1 MRATTGA
8 IEACVI
14 DSETMEPQITIIGP
28 TDQKPLGICG
38 SGLIDLVGEL
48 FRCDIIN
55 PRGKF
60 IKDGRRIRHDEWGG
74 TAYIIV
80 ASNETSDGR
89 EISLNESDID
99 NFIRAKSAIFSALQT
114 MLAMLGTKSNAIKNV
129 YVAGGIGNGINIQQA
144 VRVGLLPNLPIE
156 AFHYIGNSS
165 LSGAYSMLVSLVAEE
180 TIIMLGRNMSYIEL
194 SSHPKYMDEFVAAC
208 FLPHTNGALFE
219 NIE

>member
-1 MRATTGA
+1 
-8 IEACVI
+8 
-14 DSETMEPQITIIGP
+14 MEPQITVIGSAN
-28 TDQKPLGICG
+28 QKPLGICG

-60 IKDGRRIRHDEWGG
+60 AKDGKRIRRDEWGG
-74 TAYIIV
+74 AAYII
-80 ASNETSDGR
+80 ATSNESANGR

-99 NFIRAKSAIFSALQT
+99 NFIRAKGAIFSALQT
-114 MLAMLGTKSNAIKNV
+114 MLAILDIESHAIKNV

-144 VRVGLLPNLPIE
+144 LRIGLLPNLPIE
-156 AFHYIGNSS
+156 TFHYIGNSS
-165 LSGAYSMLVSLVAEE
+165 LSGAYSMLVSLEAAE
-180 TIIMLGRNMSYIEL
+180 TIKKLGRNMTYIEL

-208 FLPHTNGALFE
+208 FLPHTNGAFFE